1 DDKAASSTKSKQKVV
16 RSASIYFMEWTST
29 ALAHY
34 TGTLNALY
42 SKPLIEHCTKT
53 KVADDQ
59 SSGKTSKSAEMEKL
73 ADGTSMTAKDDH
85 DQLVA
90 RLREAASRVT
100 QWGSQGEQVM
110 NVKNKEVTLAE
121 MAAMY
126 RLKTLI
132 SISANL
138 VELITRVKTWSK
150 ENSKLIEKCRT
161 RNVLPMTMN
170 MFEATCAI
178 GEIFKLKSIDR
189 SGTREDF
196 QQFLREQSQ
205 NEYTSEA
212 NTSLVIGNP
221 RDYIPP
227 LECRINHYR
236 TCVNLIG
243 SSLITIIQTYM
254 NSIPLEQIDIKT
266 REVKEVL
273 ERLPSMY
280 MRIQANLSFSDYTT
294 KLIKEYPPNKL
305 QFPLAP
311 QGTATETSKQRS
323 GGTVEKQ
330 KPSQGTASEN
340 QRQKTGN
347 SEEKVEESGKSPNE
361 GKGKTR
367 QTGSAEN

>member
-1 DDKAASSTKSKQKVV
+1 MSFQ
-16 RSASIYFMEWTST
+16 ST

-53 KVADDQ
+53 KVADEH
-59 SSGKTSKSAEMEKL
+59 SSGKASKSAEMEKL

-100 QWGSQGEQVM
+100 QWGSQGEQVI

-138 VELITRVKTWSK
+138 VELITRMKTW
-150 ENSKLIEKCRT
+150 LQ
-161 RNVLPMTMN
+161 
-170 MFEATCAI
+170 
-178 GEIFKLKSIDR
+178 
-189 SGTREDF
+189 EDF
-196 QQFLREQSQ
+196 QQFLREQTQ

-212 NTSLVIGNP
+212 NTSLVIANP

-266 REVKEVL
+266 RALQQRLQNNVQEEPLKNKNHPKEQPVKINDRKRGLRFGVFFPRMNL
-273 ERLPSMY
+273 LIR
-280 MRIQANLSFSDYTT
+280 MR
-294 KLIKEYPPNKL
+294 
-305 QFPLAP
+305 
-311 QGTATETSKQRS
+311 
-323 GGTVEKQ
+323 
-330 KPSQGTASEN
+330 
-340 QRQKTGN
+340 TGCI
-347 SEEKVEESGKSPNE
+347 
-361 GKGKTR
+361 
-367 QTGSAEN
+367 

>member
-1 DDKAASSTKSKQKVV
+1 
-16 RSASIYFMEWTST
+16 MEWTST

-73 ADGTSMTAKDDH
+73 ADGTNMTAKDDH

-212 NTSLVIGNP
+212 NTSLVIANP

-280 MRIQANLSFSDYTT
+280 MRIQANLSSLWLLRVLQQRLLSNAQEEPLKNKNHRKEQPVKINDRKPETRRRKLKRAANRQMKEKAKLGKPDQQRIRTT
-294 KLIKEYPPNKL
+294 CC
-305 QFPLAP
+305 
-311 QGTATETSKQRS
+311 S
-323 GGTVEKQ
+323 
-330 KPSQGTASEN
+330 
-340 QRQKTGN
+340 
-347 SEEKVEESGKSPNE
+347 
-361 GKGKTR
+361 
-367 QTGSAEN
+367 